1 MEKEK
6 ALELWDAIYGKNVL
20 WQSDCFGIYMYRND
34 YGDTETM
41 RIRPNGDGKKHYY
54 GWEIDHIRP
63 KSDFANE
70 DDANFLNNYEPMHW
84 KNNRLKADDY
94 PYFSIK
100 EKKYSVVKCDICSSN
115 GLRGYGITDN
125 NGKRIDWKGVT
136 RTYFKS
142 NK

>member
-6 ALELWDAIYGKNVL
+6 ALELWDAIYGKNNL
-20 WQSDCFGIYMYRND
+20 WQTDCFGTYMYRND

-41 RIRPNGDGKKHYY
+41 RIRPNGDGKRHQY

-63 KSDFANE
+63 KSNFDDEN
-70 DDANFLNNYEPMHW
+70 DANLLNNYEPMHW
-84 KNNRLKADDY
+84 ENNREKADNY
-94 PYFSIK
+94 PYFFINN
-100 EKKYSVVKCDICSSN
+100 KKYFVVKCDICSSN

-125 NGKRIDWKGVT
+125 NGQRIDWKGVT